1 MGVAAIIN
9 LYFIHK
15 YIGYKMEFGQLFK
28 TICAAG
34 VMAVAVKFF
43 HDFTMAKWQI
53 EVISTFGAVFVGVA
67 VYISAVALFGA
78 MKKEDL
84 QQIPMIGRISV
95 KILSRIGFL
104 K

>member
-1 MGVAAIIN
+1 
-9 LYFIHK
+9 
-15 YIGYKMEFGQLFK
+15 MELGQLFK

-34 VMAVAVKFF
+34 VMAVVVKFF
-43 HDFTMAKWQI
+43 YEFTIAKWNI

-67 VYISAVALFGA
+67 VYIAAVALFGA
-78 MKKEDL
+78 MKKDDL

-95 KILSRIGFL
+95 KILTRIGFL